1 MALGNLSGGVGR
13 DWPYAR
19 WIGLVKSS
27 KGCRRQSIY
36 RRPSTLRL
44 QRLLHVIGTGAEAC
58 RIAKRVQFLN
68 DKCESFFL
76 IVDFGR
82 LPTKD

>member
-13 DWPYAR
+13 DWPNAL
-19 WIGLVKSS
+19 WIGLVESS
-27 KGCRRQSIY
+27 KGSRRQSICC
-36 RRPSTLRL
+36 RPNTLRL
-44 QRLLHVIGTGAEAC
+44 QHMTGRGAEAY
-58 RIAKRVQFLN
+58 RIAKILPLLN
-68 DKCESFFL
+68 DKCERFFL